1 MRDGSSSGSRGG
13 TARPDRLTVAALDL
27 LIVGGGITG
36 LGVAR
41 LAARNGYRVALLD
54 RGDLASG
61 ASSATSHMLHG
72 GLRYLEHA
80 QFQLVREALHER
92 TAVAKMAP
100 DLARPVRFLVPIY
113 RGDPRPP
120 WMVRLGLTLYDGLA
134 GRARLASHSMAR
146 PSAVHALEPEIQRQ
160 GLRGAALYS
169 DVVMDDVRLAI
180 VVARDA
186 AAQGAALHPY
196 TEAIAARPAEGG
208 AVEVIAR
215 DAIERAERRFVARV
229 VVNAAGSWA
238 DDVRRRLLCS
248 LTPGRPDPEPL
259 LRPSRGV
266 HLVFPPLTRGHGVLL
281 TARSDRRVF
290 FVIPFGEHT
299 LAGTTEV
306 EVASPPS
313 PRDCEPTIE
322 EVRYL
327 RAELARAMPGPSRSP
342 VLALTSGVRPLLGA
356 AGGVGAASREHRV
369 VDDGSVLTIVGGKYT
384 TFRVMAR
391 DVLVHFAE
399 RHGRARAT
407 LRDPVA
413 PLPRPLGPGQTVEA
427 ITEFAVNHEFARR
440 LDDVLRRR
448 TRLWLTPDR
457 GRVAAP
463 VVAATLARLLGW
475 SAERQRDELQ
485 AFHGGLADEERLLA
499 RAWEET

>member
-1 MRDGSSSGSRGG
+1 M
-13 TARPDRLTVAALDL
+13 TPIDL
-27 LIVGGGITG
+27 LVSGGGITG
-36 LGVAR
+36 AGVAR
-41 LAARNGYRVALLD
+41 LAARNGYSVTLVE

-61 ASSATSHMLHG
+61 SSSATSHMLHG
-72 GLRYLEHA
+72 GLRYLEHG
-80 QFQLVREALHER
+80 QFTLVREALHER
-92 TAVAKMAP
+92 AAVARMAP

-120 WMVRLGLTLYDGLA
+120 WMVRLGMTLYDGLA
-134 GRARLASHSMAR
+134 GRSRLAHHSMAH
-146 PSAVHALEPEIQRQ
+146 PSAARALEPDIQQ
-160 GLRGAALYS
+160 QDLQGAALYS

-180 VVARDA
+180 AVARDA

-196 TEAIAARPAEGG
+196 TEAVAARPAEGG
-208 AVEVIAR
+208 NVEVIAR
-215 DAIERAERRFVARV
+215 DVIERAERRFVARV

-266 HLVFPPLTRGHGVLL
+266 HLVFPPLTHGHGVLL

-290 FVIPFGEHT
+290 FVFPFGEFT
-299 LAGTTEV
+299 LVGTTEV
-306 EVASPPS
+306 EVASPPR
-313 PRDCEPTIE
+313 PRESEPTLE

-327 RAELARAMPGPSRSP
+327 RAELARALPGPARTA
-342 VLALTSGVRPLLGA
+342 VLALTTGIRPLLA
-356 AGGVGAASREHRV
+356 SNDGVGRASREHRV
-369 VDDGSVLTIVGGKYT
+369 VDDGAVLTIVGGKYT

-391 DVLVHFAE
+391 DVLIHFAE

-407 LRDPVA
+407 LSDPSE
-413 PLPRPLGPGQTVEA
+413 PLPRPLGPGQTLEA
-427 ITEFAVNHEFARR
+427 LTEFAVHQEFARR

-485 AFHGGLADEERLLA
+485 AFHAALADEERLLS
-499 RAWEET
+499 RSWEET